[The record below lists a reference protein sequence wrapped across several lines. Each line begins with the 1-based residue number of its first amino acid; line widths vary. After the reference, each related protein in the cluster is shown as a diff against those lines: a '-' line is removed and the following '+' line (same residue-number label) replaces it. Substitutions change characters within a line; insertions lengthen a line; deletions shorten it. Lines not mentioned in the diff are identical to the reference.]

1 MSNKSLKR
9 PAASSIIG
17 CVHHLSPEKRNKKNT
32 MDYATFTL
40 QTSAKETKEALI
52 YSKHKRQL
60 FSQSQTNRTRIKLT
74 DFTFPEDGEK
84 IVVNDMTY
92 FSIPQPS
99 QYAFQYS
106 EITTVEEDPLSVL
119 EILNSKNE
127 WDKVHVR
134 GKIANI
140 TEPIE
145 VGKNRLNLA
154 TATIVDQTGTM
165 PIDLWETHIND
176 VIEKHSYQMSSLLVR
191 IWSGRK
197 KLSTTLKTE
206 IKAINDEEFAKIEVS
221 QTKKSRKE
229 TVVIK
234 EITAIKKCDKFQK
247 CPKCT
252 KKIPQTTCSRIAKC
266 RKCGTMKAE
275 KCQVGL
281 FVTCT
286 VTVESTEKEQSQQSS
301 FN

>member
-1 MSNKSLKR
+1 
-9 PAASSIIG
+9 
-17 CVHHLSPEKRNKKNT
+17 

-40 QTSAKETKEALI
+40 QTSAKETKEVLI

-74 DFTFPEDGEK
+74 DFTFPENGEK

-99 QYAFQYS
+99 QHAFQYS

-119 EILNSKNE
+119 EILNRKNE

-176 VIEKHSYQMSSLLVR
+176 VIEKHS
-191 IWSGRK
+191 
-197 KLSTTLKTE
+197 
-206 IKAINDEEFAKIEVS
+206 
-221 QTKKSRKE
+221 
-229 TVVIK
+229 
-234 EITAIKKCDKFQK
+234 
-247 CPKCT
+247 
-252 KKIPQTTCSRIAKC
+252 
-266 RKCGTMKAE
+266 
-275 KCQVGL
+275 
-281 FVTCT
+281 
-286 VTVESTEKEQSQQSS
+286 
-301 FN
+301 